1 MLKRS
6 ITGLLLGLIMIS
18 GLLFSIWSATALLL
32 VIHIFS
38 SLEWNQHFVKREGSF
53 ASRNYIFISLFF
65 IFFILFKLF
74 IPDTDHSQTDI
85 QKLNG
90 ILVFILSTFGTALI
104 AKQNWSFTQS
114 WYSGIFYIG
123 FPILICFSYLHLNF
137 NDHKW
142 IILGLIIMNWS
153 NDVFA
158 YFTGRLFGRHSLAP
172 DISPKKTIEG
182 AIGGML
188 ATILSAYLI
197 NIYLFNIPFATLTI
211 CILGLSVWL
220 AGTLGDLYESKMKR
234 IIGIKDSGHVLP
246 GHGGF
251 LDRFDSFFF
260 VIPVGIFV
268 LSF

>member
-6 ITGLLLGLIMIS
+6 ITGLILGLVMIWS
-18 GLLFSIWSATALLL
+18 LLFSMWTATALLL
-32 VIHIFS
+32 IILIFS
-38 SLEWNQHFVKREGSF
+38 SLEWNQHFAKKEGSF
-53 ASRNYIFISLFF
+53 ASKNFLFISLFF
-65 IFFILFKLF
+65 IFFVLFKLF
-74 IPDTDHSQTDI
+74 NPDINHSQTDI

-90 ILVFILSTFGTALI
+90 ILVFILFCFGTALI

-123 FPILICFSYLHLNF
+123 FPILIGFSYLNQNF
-137 NDHKW
+137 DDHRW
-142 IILGLIIMNWS
+142 IILGLIVMNWS

-158 YFTGRLFGRHSLAP
+158 YFTGRLFGKHFLAP
-172 DISPKKTIEG
+172 DISPKKTVEG
-182 AIGGML
+182 AAGGML
-188 ATILSAYLI
+188 ATILASYLV
-197 NIYLFNIPFATLTI
+197 NTYLFNTEFALHTI
-211 CILGLSVWL
+211 LILGISVWL

-234 IIGIKDSGHVLP
+234 IIGTKDSGHLLP